1 MHAHPTPPTEQP
13 PAPLRRRTALALFA
27 LLAGIYLLTA
37 SGHTYAIDEELI
49 FGVAERLALHGS
61 FALGTGDSNDYSAY
75 SPGQSLATAPLVLL
89 GHALALLL
97 EPNATAWVARAVAL
111 WLNPLV
117 TAAIAALLYLAAAR
131 LGYGQRASIGTA
143 LLYGLATMAWPHS
156 KTLFSEPLTALCLF
170 GSFVAALYALPPP
183 HIAVPGAARR
193 GLLLLAGA
201 LAGLAP
207 AVKIQAAILG
217 PLLAL
222 HAILLV
228 WLVVRRQAPGQRVRL
243 AATLLLAWGAGAGLA
258 LGALAL
264 FQWSLFGNPLE
275 SAYGSNERA
284 IQTLFTKN
292 LWAGLYGLLLSP
304 GKGLAWYALPLLLWP
319 LAFVQFWRRSWLA
332 ALACG
337 LMMAAQVGFYARV
350 SFWHGDGAWGPRYLN
365 IVLPFVML
373 PLAAYLAE
381 LRGWRTPWRSGVLA
395 LLLLAMVPVQVGA
408 LAINLNIYVARSEG
422 SVRYYQPQHA
432 PQVWHV
438 RLVAEQLE
446 QLYARYIA
454 SERVVLLR
462 GFAYSEGRRSL
473 GEQVPRWTL
482 PRADVALRPPP
493 GELVRL
499 TAVLDGC
506 RPPPL
511 PPAEVGLYLDDALLL
526 SDGTPCPARV
536 YRLLLPG
543 HPTTL
548 EIMSSAWEPEAAG
561 IDREDGPFGVLLR
574 DVEARA
580 GGVGL
585 PLHGALVPIP
595 PLPEGAGPV
604 TIREWV
610 SDYRYGHWD
619 FWWWYLAQSGFPR
632 QTIAALMGLWFGG
645 AGALLAGGAW
655 GLWRALAAET
665 DDL

>member
-1 MHAHPTPPTEQP
+1 MPTIQASPTPPPEHP

-37 SGHTYAIDEELI
+37 SGHTYAIDEELM
-49 FGVAERLALHGS
+49 FGVAESLALRGS

-75 SPGQSLATAPLVLL
+75 SPGQSVAAAPLVLL
-89 GHALALLL
+89 GHTLALLL
-97 EPNATAWVARAVAL
+97 EPNATAWVVRAVAL

-131 LGYGQRASIGTA
+131 LGYGQRAAIGTA
-143 LLYGLATMAWPHS
+143 LIYGLATLAWPHS

-170 GSFVAALYALPPP
+170 GAFVAALYALPPP
-183 HIAVPGAARR
+183 GAAGTARR
-193 GLLLLAGA
+193 GLLLLAGV

-207 AVKIQAAILG
+207 AVKIQAALLG

-222 HAILLV
+222 HVALLIWRV
-228 WLVVRRQAPGQRVRL
+228 ARQHAPGQRVRR
-243 AATLLLAWGAGAGLA
+243 AAELLLTWGAGAALA
-258 LGALAL
+258 LGGLAL
-264 FQWSLFGNPLE
+264 FQWTLYGNPLE

-284 IQTLFTKN
+284 LQTLFTKN

-304 GKGLAWYALPLLLWP
+304 GKGLVWYALPLLLWP

-337 LMMAAQVGFYARV
+337 LIVAAQVGFYARV

-365 IVLPFVML
+365 IVLPFVVL
-373 PLAAYLAE
+373 PLAAYLAG
-381 LRGWRTPWRSGVLA
+381 LRGWRTPWRSGALL
-395 LLLLAMVPVQVGA
+395 LLLLAMVPVQVGG
-408 LAINLNIYVARSEG
+408 LAINLNMYVARSEG

-432 PQVWHV
+432 PQVWHI

-446 QLYARYIA
+446 QLYARHLA
-454 SERVVLLR
+454 GERVVLLR
-462 GFAYSEGRRSL
+462 GFAYSEGQRSQ

-482 PRADVALRPPP
+482 PRAEIALRPPP
-493 GELVRL
+493 AEHMRL

-511 PPAEVGLYLDDALLL
+511 PPAEVRLALDATPLAG
-526 SDGTPCPARV
+526 STTPCPARV
-536 YRLLLPG
+536 YHLLLPG
-543 HPTTL
+543 HTTTL
-548 EIMSSAWEPEAAG
+548 QLTSSGWEPQAAG
-561 IDREDGPFGVLLR
+561 INREDGPLGVLLR
-574 DVEARA
+574 DLEAQA
-580 GGVGL
+580 GGADLAIRGQ
-585 PLHGALVPIP
+585 LVPPP

-619 FWWWYLAQSGFPR
+619 FWWWYLAQSGF
-632 QTIAALMGLWFGG
+632 AAEGRALLAGLWLAL

-655 GLWRALAAET
+655 GLRHRIT
-665 DDL
+665 NG